1 MSRDFQARGSLL
13 SGMRLVLAFLALLVL
28 ASPAAAEV
36 RTVAEVH
43 TPDRGGRTAFP
54 VIDAFG
60 GDVAWSDYD
69 AGIDA
74 WRLMAN
80 VGGVTRALPVA
91 PRRTP
96 FDVDLG
102 PDGRGGTIAVYS
114 RCARGLNLDLPT
126 PQHRRA
132 ARHGCDLHAFSF
144 TSGRETAVAGA
155 NSRADEYW
163 PSVWGGRIAFVRA
176 YPGRRDPDRTATPYL
191 YVRSREGSGRSRR
204 LRRPSSVITI
214 RMGGPSGRRIERQ
227 RLSTMIEGLDMRART
242 VAYAWSRSDG
252 SETHS
257 FIYLAARG
265 GEPVWVARGA
275 TSGGGAAVHVR
286 TVSAPSLGSHRID
299 WLFTNRGE
307 PEYFAAFARDG
318 DGARASAPSKA
329 VAFARDDDTA
339 YFVDGGPGAAFDPV
353 AQPGGAF
360 ALKADDAVGYR
371 RMPRSWQPV
380 RPPR

>member
-1 MSRDFQARGSLL
+1 MTAKGSATLTQLWQGLLDDTIGRQGACRATSRREARCC
-13 SGMRLVLAFLALLVL
+13 LAC
-28 ASPAAAEV
+28 ASSSPSWPCWCSRPPAAAEV

-60 GDVAWSDYD
+60 GAVAWSDY
-69 AGIDA
+69 ASGA

-126 PQHRRA
+126 PQHRHA
-132 ARHGCDLHAFSF
+132 ARRGCDLHAFSF

-204 LRRPSSVITI
+204 LRRPSSVVTI
-214 RMGGPSGRRIERQ
+214 RMRGQLERQ

-265 GEPVWVARGA
+265 GEPVWVARCHQRRRRCGPRPNRQCA
-275 TSGGGAAVHVR
+275 VARLAPDRLAVHEPRRARV
-286 TVSAPSLGSHRID
+286 L
-299 WLFTNRGE
+299 RG
-307 PEYFAAFARDG
+307 
-318 DGARASAPSKA
+318 
-329 VAFARDDDTA
+329 
-339 YFVDGGPGAAFDPV
+339 
-353 AQPGGAF
+353 
-360 ALKADDAVGYR
+360 
-371 RMPRSWQPV
+371 V
-380 RPPR
+380 RPPRRRAAGVGARQGRRVRP